1 MSQRF
6 GSWELRLTEE
16 GDLNE
21 NVDDDESSQG
31 DIVALTFCILQFIYP
46 ISILLPNR
54 YNQLRT
60 GIFSSITK
68 KIFRYFRCIA
78 FCCSEKKI
86 EEFAICI

>member
-31 DIVALTFCILQFIYP
+31 DIVALTFCILQFIHSHFDFTAKQ
-46 ISILLPNR
+46 IQSAANWHFL
-54 YNQLRT
+54 
-60 GIFSSITK
+60 
-68 KIFRYFRCIA
+68 
-78 FCCSEKKI
+78 
-86 EEFAICI
+86 